1 MKKELISIVS
11 IIILAGAILLGL
23 GEIQGVS
30 AQEFQ
35 LESPIEHENFGS
47 LIGAITGFL
56 RNIALIIAPIF
67 IIIGAF
73 YFVAAAG
80 DPAKIKTGQKI
91 ILYTII
97 GFLIIFLAEALVNLL
112 TEDIIKVKEIAG

>member
-1 MKKELISIVS
+1 MMKKLL
-11 IIILAGAILLGL
+11 IIIFIGTIFLSTGVAQSVLA
-23 GEIQGVS
+23 E
-30 AQEFQ
+30 EFGIK
-35 LESPIEHENFGS
+35 SPIEHENFGD

-56 RNIALIIAPIF
+56 RNIALFVAPIF

-91 ILYTII
+91 ILFTLI

-112 TEDIIKVKEIAG
+112 TEDILKVKEIVD

>member
-1 MKKELISIVS
+1 MKKLS
-11 IIILAGAILLGL
+11 IIIFIGAIFLSTGVAQSVLAEEFT
-23 GEIQGVS
+23 GELQ
-30 AQEFQ
+30 
-35 LESPIEHENFGS
+35 SPIEHKNFGD

-56 RNIALIIAPIF
+56 RNIALFIAPIF

-91 ILYTII
+91 ILFTLI

-112 TEDIIKVKEIAG
+112 TEDILKVKEIVD

>member
-1 MKKELISIVS
+1 MTKELISITS
-11 IIILAGAILLGL
+11 IIVLAGAVLLSFGAVQPVL
-23 GEIQGVS
+23 
-30 AQEFQ
+30 ADEFQ

-80 DPAKIKTGQKI
+80 DPSKVETGKKI
-91 ILYTII
+91 IFYTLI

-112 TEDIIKVKEIAG
+112 TEDVIEVIE